1 MDKLFKN
8 QVAVISGGLGDIGM
22 ATARTLAREGA
33 DVAMGDLKGPDDA
46 VDGLKELENF
56 GIRASYDPVDVS
68 NADEVHVWLD
78 SVEKNLGL
86 PSLIVA
92 NAATATLATI
102 HELSTGQWD
111 RELQTNLNGA
121 FYMTQYATQR
131 LVQNQKPGRVVFV
144 GSWAGHAAHAHLPAY
159 SVSKA
164 AVRMLCQCMALE
176 LASHQILVNEIAPG
190 YVDAGLS
197 GKIWAEN
204 PVLKTKAA
212 AKVPIKNL
220 MSADD
225 VARQIL
231 LLCHPDNNQ
240 MTGSTIL
247 MDGGL
252 SLIRP

>member
-1 MDKLFKN
+1 MDNLHKN
-8 QVAVISGGLGDIGM
+8 KVVVISGGLGDIGK
-22 ATARTLAREGA
+22 ATSVAFARQGA
-33 DVAMGDLKGPDDA
+33 AVAICDVHASRQAEDFLN
-46 VDGLKELENF
+46 ELE
-56 GIRASYDPVDVS
+56 GLGVRARYDKVDVS
-68 NADEVHVWLD
+68 SVLEAHAWLA
-78 SVEKNLGL
+78 SVEKDLGL

-92 NAATATLATI
+92 NAATATMASI

-111 RELQTNLNGA
+111 RELQVNLNGT

-144 GSWAGHAAHAHLPAY
+144 GSWAGHAVHTHLPAY

-176 LASHQILVNEIAPG
+176 LASHDILVNEIAPG

-197 GKIWAEN
+197 AEIWAKN
-204 PVLKTKAA
+204 PALKTESA
-212 AKVPIKNL
+212 AKVPVKRL
-220 MSADD
+220 MSAED
-225 VARQIL
+225 VGRQIVQ
-231 LLCHPDNNQ
+231 LCHPDNNH